1 MCTKSIAELVK
12 EQGVPTEA
20 EIEAS
25 EAKSKKEELS
35 IEFEFIKASEI
46 YTKPLRDEIVK
57 EKVGTYDDFAGMV
70 EVKDSK
76 YRAVKQY
83 FLSEQVKIAKA
94 RRETTIAV
102 LVERRREI
110 NESLVKHGHI
120 GDWGKDICGLPPL
133 EITYPSK
140 PVAPV
145 LPEVP
150 AE

>member
-1 MCTKSIAELVK
+1 MCPKTIEELVK
-12 EQGVPTEA
+12 EQGIPSDTEIA
-20 EIEAS
+20 VS
-25 EAKSKKEELS
+25 EAAAKKEELAKELS
-35 IEFEFIKASEI
+35 FIKASAI
-46 YTKPLRDEIVK
+46 YTKSLRDEIVK
-57 EKVGTYDDFAGMV
+57 EKVGTYDDFAGMT
-70 EVKDSK
+70 EVKYSK

-83 FLSEQVKIAKA
+83 FRQEQSKISKA
-94 RRETTIAV
+94 RYEANIAS
-102 LVERRREI
+102 LIERRRLI
-110 NESLVKHGHI
+110 NESLVKSGRV

>member
-1 MCTKSIAELVK
+1 MCPKTIEELVK
-12 EQGVPTEA
+12 EQGIPSDSDIAV
-20 EIEAS
+20 S
-25 EAKSKKEELS
+25 EAAVKKEELAQELS
-35 IEFEFIKASEI
+35 FIKASAI
-46 YTKPLRDEIVK
+46 YTKSLRDEIVK
-57 EKVGTYDDFAGMV
+57 EKVGTYDDFAGMT

-83 FLSEQVKIAKA
+83 FHQEQAKISKA
-94 RRETTIAV
+94 RYEANIAT
-102 LVERRREI
+102 LIERRRII
-110 NESLVKHGHI
+110 NESRVQSGRV

>member
-1 MCTKSIAELVK
+1 MCPKTIEELVK
-12 EQGVPTEA
+12 EQGIPSDTEIA
-20 EIEAS
+20 VS
-25 EAKSKKEELS
+25 EAAAKKEELTK
-35 IEFEFIKASEI
+35 EFSFIKASAI
-46 YTKPLRDEIVK
+46 YTKSLRDEIVK
-57 EKVGTYDDFAGMV
+57 EKVGTYDDFAGMT
-70 EVKDSK
+70 EVKYSK

-83 FLSEQVKIAKA
+83 FHQEQAKISKA
-94 RRETTIAV
+94 RYEANIAT
-102 LVERRREI
+102 LIERRRII
-110 NESLVKHGHI
+110 NESLVQSGRV